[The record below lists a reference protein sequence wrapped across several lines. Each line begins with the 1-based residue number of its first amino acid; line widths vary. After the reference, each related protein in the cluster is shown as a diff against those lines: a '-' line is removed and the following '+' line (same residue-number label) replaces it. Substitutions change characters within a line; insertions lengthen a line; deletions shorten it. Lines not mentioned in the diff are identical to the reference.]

1 MLVLSFQFFIVF
13 CCSTLIYSIATDL
26 LQGAIKGKASCY
38 FCLVMHRWFV
48 KHKLSNSTVELQQ
61 KYKVESTLLIR
72 FSWSFLKH
80 RRQFFKV
87 TKSESTK
94 EEDFLCGRYPN
105 RTSSCSINKRK
116 SVIVRRNIRNYR
128 NVALVHGNVRKAGL
142 LGMARRQIL
151 Q

>member
-1 MLVLSFQFFIVF
+1 MLLLSFQFFIVF
-13 CCSTLIYSIATDL
+13 CCSTLIYSIATGL
-26 LQGAIKGKASCY
+26 LQGAIRQRFLLFLLGYAQMVCETQTLKFDSRTI
-38 FCLVMHRWFV
+38 VEVQSR
-48 KHKLSNSTVELQQ
+48 KHTSDSI
-61 KYKVESTLLIR
+61 LLA
-72 FSWSFLKH
+72 FLKL

-128 NVALVHGNVRKAGL
+128 NVALVHGNLRRAGL
-142 LGMARRQIL
+142 FRMARRQIL

>member
-1 MLVLSFQFFIVF
+1 MLPLSFQFFIVF
-13 CCSTLIYSIATDL
+13 CCSTLIYSIATGL
-26 LQGAIKGKASCY
+26 LQGAIRQRSCY
-38 FCLVMHRWFV
+38 FCLVMHSWFV

-72 FSWSFLKH
+72 SSWSFLKL

-94 EEDFLCGRYPN
+94 EEDLLCSRYPN

-128 NVALVHGNVRKAGL
+128 KVALVHGNLRRAGL
-142 LGMARRQIL
+142 FGMARRQIL